1 MSSFMQLLCFDDG
14 YLMNN
19 LYFLTGADPGGKGAM
34 PPWSRLLV
42 YCIMIDLLI
51 VKLL

>member
-34 PPWSRLLV
+34 PPEVAFWSTAL
-42 YCIMIDLLI
+42 
-51 VKLL
+51 